1 MTVAT
6 DQQGHHHII
15 GEANALMNESII
27 ESSFENVGM
36 VYNNHFI
43 GSGEKCLCRVYFGE
57 TAPGTDYATV
67 VKGGDEYFMYTFSS
81 NLVTTK
87 HHYVYQ
93 LGVWRKYLTDY
104 IPIVDSIA
112 ITAEAG
118 SAWHGMRIKSRSA
131 AQTITGEHTG
141 LYIETEA
148 TGASVSGNHSG
159 IKVETYV
166 TSTATIGDHYGIAV
180 YTYDDIAGTNNSLNV
195 IRLEHNGAAV
205 GGAFIECQCA
215 AGKMQYLLQSST
227 TDDTW
232 MSITT
237 TPTCATA
244 AGWERVKYGG
254 YVRYRQLYSA
264 VS

>member
-1 MTVAT
+1 MSHAN
-6 DQQGHHHII
+6 DILGHHHIV
-15 GEANALMNESII
+15 GEANSQMNETVIRSG
-27 ESSFENVGM
+27 FENVGM
-36 VYNNHFI
+36 VYVNHFI
-43 GSGEKCLCRVYFGE
+43 GSGEKSISRVYFGE
-57 TAPGTDYATV
+57 TAPSTNYADV
-67 VKGGDEYFMYTFSS
+67 EQNGDEYFMYEYTS
-81 NLVTTK
+81 NAITTK
-87 HHYVYQ
+87 HHYVHQ
-93 LGVWRKYLTDY
+93 KDVWRKYLTDY

-180 YTYDDIAGTNNSLNV
+180 YTYDDIVGTNNSLNV

-215 AGKMQYLLQSST
+215 AGKIQYLLQSST

-237 TPTCATA
+237 TPTCGTA